1 MTCMGNALYWSYF
14 SRVEPNSCLTVHCCT
29 TRETVKTHGMNSI
42 QVKPCCEE
50 AEGNYLTVIF
60 VCTQRL
66 MSLCVPSWGASA
78 WQQAQGR
85 GPQLYLPHSPFS
97 CHKFRERLPPAL
109 QGKPI
114 YIRAGEM
121 RIWAEALKATCFFF
135 KAWHKAPAGFST
147 GFLHTSMSYT
157 HSKCPVIMNS
167 ASVFFLMVLI
177 IGNSFGLHI
186 AVTCITRAIPF

>member
-14 SRVEPNSCLTVHCCT
+14 SRVELNSCLTVHSCT

-109 QGKPI
+109 QGMPI

-121 RIWAEALKATCFFF
+121 RIWAEALKATCFFL
-135 KAWHKAPAGFST
+135 KPDIKHWPDLARVSCTRPWVTHTVSVPSSWILPA
-147 GFLHTSMSYT
+147 
-157 HSKCPVIMNS
+157 C
-167 ASVFFLMVLI
+167 
-177 IGNSFGLHI
+177 SF
-186 AVTCITRAIPF
+186 

>member
-14 SRVEPNSCLTVHCCT
+14 SRVELNSCLTVHSCT
-29 TRETVKTHGMNSI
+29 TPETIKTHGMNSI

-50 AEGNYLTVIF
+50 AESNYHTVIF

-66 MSLCVPSWGASA
+66 MPLCVPSWGATA
-78 WQQAQGR
+78 WQQTPGW

-97 CHKFRERLPPAL
+97 CYKFREITTSPARKAHL
-109 QGKPI
+109 HQGWRDEDLNRSSKSH
-114 YIRAGEM
+114 
-121 RIWAEALKATCFFF
+121 FFLF
-135 KAWHKAPAGFST
+135 KAWHKAPAGFTT
-147 GFLHTSMSYT
+147 GFLYTSMSYT

-167 ASVFFLMVLI
+167 ANMFFLMVLI